1 MQCADWVKP
10 SSEVPASNPQVDKG
24 GVITTVTDE
33 EKNARR
39 ARAVMGSVEEVSS
52 RSSKS
57 LTISTVIYLL
67 AGLVAAVA
75 AGVWIASSFE
85 GNGVAVAIAVVG
97 GAVGV
102 FVLSLGARVISDELI
117 RALRQARSDDQSPRA

>member
-1 MQCADWVKP
+1 M
-10 SSEVPASNPQVDKG
+10 
-24 GVITTVTDE
+24 TDE

-39 ARAVMGSVEEVSS
+39 AHVLMDSVEDVSS

-57 LTISTVIYLL
+57 LTISTIIYLI
-67 AGLVAAVA
+67 AGLVAALG

-85 GNGVAVAIAVVG
+85 GNGLAVAIAVVG

-102 FVLSLGARVISDELI
+102 FVLSLGARVVSDELL
-117 RALRQARSDDQSPRA
+117 RALRQARSDDQSPRP